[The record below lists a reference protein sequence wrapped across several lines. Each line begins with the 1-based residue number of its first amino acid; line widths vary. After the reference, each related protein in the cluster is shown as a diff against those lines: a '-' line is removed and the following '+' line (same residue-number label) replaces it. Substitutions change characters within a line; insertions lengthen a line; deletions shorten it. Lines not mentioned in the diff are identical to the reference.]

1 MKEGSIKNA
10 MLKVAKVGA
19 GIGVAVVAAE
29 VVAIGANA
37 AFDDI
42 DVVKD
47 SIGKHFAKPEPPKK
61 TGFFK
66 KLKKGGK

>member
-1 MKEGSIKNA
+1 MKEQILKA
-10 MLKVAKVGA
+10 TKVAA
-19 GIGVAVVAAE
+19 GIGVGVIAAE

-42 DVVKD
+42 DVVKR
-47 SIGKHFAKPEPPKK
+47 SIISHFHPEPPKK
-61 TGFFK
+61 VGFIK